1 MGMTQ
6 SYLRVDNET
15 LNNFIADSRRLE
27 DIAFKQNNID
37 SENFLYLDKAWEG
50 IFFLITGQSL
60 AEAVE
65 EEALLLGILMGP
77 TEIDPDLDMGYGPAT
92 YSTAEQTKEIYSAIK
107 DLTKE
112 ELSANYNPNKMIE
125 EGIYP
130 DIWKDDE
137 NALEYLLDY
146 FDDLKIFY
154 KKAAENGDAMV
165 MYLS

>member
-1 MGMTQ
+1 
-6 SYLRVDNET
+6 
-15 LNNFIADSRRLE
+15 
-27 DIAFKQNNID
+27 
-37 SENFLYLDKAWEG
+37 
-50 IFFLITGQSL
+50 
-60 AEAVE
+60 
-65 EEALLLGILMGP
+65 MGP
-77 TEIDPDLDMGYGPAT
+77 TEIDPDQDMGYGPAT